1 MATQP
6 DAVVKSSD
14 KPVDKATTSTRESKK
29 AETPK
34 PGAIAN
40 QKHKKTKATNTN
52 DAKAS
57 AQTVAQSKTAESSTT
72 KKENKSSNKP
82 ATVLAEAETDK
93 PTARPAWVDELPKR
107 TGNIRREVI
116 ATDPYATMDECYQ
129 AADVYLL
136 LKTYQRMQELA
147 GKPYTDST
155 LPSLTFENGQ
165 IIADGKIISYGR
177 QNPYWADERIRA
189 LANMGIG
196 TDYIRREI
204 VAKDP
209 KDNEAR
215 EYVET
220 VPVSFG
226 TMKKLYLQI
235 EFTQAVDR
243 DLQQHWDARQRTER
257 FAIVGGGAG
266 ALLSLLGMV
275 FALLKIDTWTKGY
288 YTKRLFIGVPA
299 AIIAGFLLLAMLGTH
314 SLYR

>member
-1 MATQP
+1 VA
-6 DAVVKSSD
+6 KSGD
-14 KPVDKATTSTRESKK
+14 KPADKPTASPPESKK
-29 AETPK
+29 GETPK
-34 PGAIAN
+34 SGAVAN
-40 QKHKKTKATNTN
+40 QKHKKAKATNTY

-57 AQTVAQSKTAESSTT
+57 AQTVAQSKTAESSTA
-72 KKENKSSNKP
+72 KKEAKSSDKP

-93 PTARPAWVDELPKR
+93 PITRPAWVDELPKR

-116 ATDPYATMDECYQ
+116 ATEPYATMDECYQ
-129 AADVYLL
+129 AADIYLL
-136 LKTYQRMQELA
+136 LKTYQRIQELA
-147 GKPYTDST
+147 GKPYTDSS
-155 LPSLTFENGQ
+155 LPSLTFEGGRVL
-165 IIADGKIISYGR
+165 ADGKIVSYGR
-177 QNPYWADERIRA
+177 KFPYWADERIRA
-189 LANMGIG
+189 LDNMGIG

-215 EYVET
+215 EFIET

-226 TMKKLYLQI
+226 GMKKLYLQI

-243 DLQQHWDARQRTER
+243 DLKKHWDTRLRTER

-266 ALLSLLGMV
+266 ALLSLLGVV

-299 AIIAGFLLLAMLGTH
+299 AIIAGVFLLTFLGT
-314 SLYR
+314 YRG